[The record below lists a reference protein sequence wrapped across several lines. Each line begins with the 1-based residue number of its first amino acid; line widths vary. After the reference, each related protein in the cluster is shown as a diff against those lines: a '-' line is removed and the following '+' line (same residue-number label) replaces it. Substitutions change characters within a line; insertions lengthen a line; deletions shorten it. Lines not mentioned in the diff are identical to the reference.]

1 MLDFEKEFEELSKDP
16 EYIFEG
22 LKTFLAIQLKN
33 LMKRKGISKKELAEK
48 MGVSPAYV
56 SKIFGGDNISLKVIA
71 KVLAALDASDLNLYL
86 LSEEQFKKIQAIKDL
101 NFVVGKFQ
109 NVSPTLEEDNEGST
123 IAIAA

>member
-1 MLDFEKEFEELSKDP
+1 MLDFEKEFKKLSKDP
-16 EYIFEG
+16 EYIHEG

-71 KVLAALDASDLNLYL
+71 KVLAVLDASDLNLYL
-86 LSEEQFKKIQAIKDL
+86 LSEEQFKKIQAIK
-101 NFVVGKFQ
+101 N
-109 NVSPTLEEDNEGST
+109 
-123 IAIAA
+123 